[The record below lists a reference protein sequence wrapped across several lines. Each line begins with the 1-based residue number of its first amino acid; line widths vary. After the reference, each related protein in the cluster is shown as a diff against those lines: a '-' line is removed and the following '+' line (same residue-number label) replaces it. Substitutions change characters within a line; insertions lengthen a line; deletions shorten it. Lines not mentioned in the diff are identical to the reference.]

1 MTRDLQRQLDTAAA
15 FFLAGER
22 CALELKFGPYDFHT
36 VVAPTITNY
45 AFSVEL
51 ALKLI
56 HSLALGAV
64 ATGHNLAGLFDQL
77 PEEVRSNLPYLADCV
92 DEIARYFVDWRYAFE
107 KDFLVADDEYPR
119 RAFIECYHEIRRLQ
133 PPLRSV
139 YEDLWGGFDPE
150 WLRAW
155 PAGRPRWE
163 LRLANA

>member
-1 MTRDLQRQLDTAAA
+1 LTRDLQRQLDTATA
-15 FFLAGER
+15 FFLSGER
-22 CALELKFGPYDFHT
+22 CGLELKFGPYDFHT
-36 VVAPTITNY
+36 VGAPTITNY

-56 HSLALGAV
+56 HFLSLGAC
-64 ATGHNLAGLFDQL
+64 ATGHDVAVLFKQL
-77 PEEVRSNLPYLADCV
+77 PTEVRSNLPYLAECA

-119 RAFIECYHEIRRLQ
+119 RSFIECYHEIRRLRPQ
-133 PPLRSV
+133 LRSV
-139 YEDLWGGFDPE
+139 YEDLWGNFNPE

-155 PAGRPRWE
+155 PADRQRWE